1 MSITVLTKDFVRA
14 LDIATRAST
23 TKSTLPVLAG
33 VLLDFQGAD
42 ELLVSATNLE
52 IGLRVTLP
60 VTRGLD
66 FEPFQ
71 AVPQAR
77 LLLDYVK
84 SVQADSIRLTYEMR
98 KNVKLGTESGTL
110 TLQAGRTKTEFECI
124 PGEDFPSLPNLT
136 TMTTTLQLSSTTL
149 KELITNTAY
158 AASVE
163 ASRPILTG
171 VNVAVRDGLVHFAAT
186 DGFRLG
192 YAARNGQVGDL
203 KHALTIPAKALTN
216 LNRLLDAE
224 TETPVTLYLADNRN
238 SVGFTVG
245 DVYLVSQL
253 VEGQFPDYRLIFPKA
268 SNTRI
273 IVQRNL
279 LIGAIRQ
286 AHLFAQDD
294 NSTVRLNLTP
304 GVDENLGVI
313 LVSGE
318 SKAFGKTEAAVE
330 AVIKGSPLLI
340 AVNAK
345 YALHALATI
354 KTTKVLIEL
363 GTSVSPLVFKP
374 VMEEEGTSVLD
385 LHLAMPMH
393 IAR

>member
-23 TKSTLPVLAG
+23 PKSPLPVLAG
-33 VLLDFQGAD
+33 VLLDFQGED

-52 IGLRVTLP
+52 IGLRVTIP
-60 VTRGLD
+60 ATRGLD

-71 AVPQAR
+71 AIPQAR

-98 KNVKLGTESGTL
+98 KNVKLRTESGTL

-124 PGEDFPSLPNLT
+124 PGEDFPTLPNLT
-136 TMTTTLQLSSTTL
+136 TMTTTLQIPAATL
-149 KELITNTAY
+149 KELIANTAY

-163 ASRPILTG
+163 AFRPILTG

-192 YAARNGQVGDL
+192 YAARNGQVGEL
-203 KHALTIPAKALTN
+203 THALTIPAKALTN

-245 DVYLVSQL
+245 DFYLVSQL
-253 VEGQFPDYRLIFPKA
+253 VEGQFPDYRQILPRS
-268 SNTRI
+268 SNTSVVVLRT
-273 IVQRNL
+273 L

-294 NSTVRLNLTP
+294 NGKVLLDLTP
-304 GVDENLGVI
+304 GLDGELGTI
-313 LVSGE
+313 GVSGE
-318 SKAFGKTEAAVE
+318 SKSFGKTEAAVE
-330 AVIKGSPLLI
+330 AAVEGSPLLI

-345 YALHALATI
+345 YVLHALATI

-363 GTSVSPLVFKP
+363 GTPASPVVFKP
-374 VMEEEGTSVLD
+374 VMEEEAASVPD
-385 LHLAMPMH
+385 LHVIMPMH
-393 IAR
+393 IS

>member
-1 MSITVLTKDFVRA
+1 
-14 LDIATRAST
+14 
-23 TKSTLPVLAG
+23 
-33 VLLDFQGAD
+33 
-42 ELLVSATNLE
+42 
-52 IGLRVTLP
+52 
-60 VTRGLD
+60 
-66 FEPFQ
+66 
-71 AVPQAR
+71 
-77 LLLDYVK
+77 
-84 SVQADSIRLTYEMR
+84 
-98 KNVKLGTESGTL
+98 
-110 TLQAGRTKTEFECI
+110 
-124 PGEDFPSLPNLT
+124 
-136 TMTTTLQLSSTTL
+136 
-149 KELITNTAY
+149 
-158 AASVE
+158 
-163 ASRPILTG
+163 LTG

-245 DVYLVSQL
+245 GVHLVSQL
-253 VEGQFPDYRLIFPKA
+253 IEGQFPDYRQIFPKS

-294 NSTVRLNLTP
+294 NSTVRLDLTP

-330 AVIKGSPLLI
+330 AVIEGSPLLI

-354 KTTKVLIEL
+354 KTSKVLIEL
-363 GTSVSPLVFKP
+363 GTPASPLVFKP
-374 VMEEEGTSVLD
+374 VMEEEGTSVPD
-385 LHLAMPMH
+385 LHIAMPMH
-393 IAR
+393 ISR

>member
-1 MSITVLTKDFVRA
+1 
-14 LDIATRAST
+14 
-23 TKSTLPVLAG
+23 
-33 VLLDFQGAD
+33 
-42 ELLVSATNLE
+42 
-52 IGLRVTLP
+52 
-60 VTRGLD
+60 
-66 FEPFQ
+66 
-71 AVPQAR
+71 
-77 LLLDYVK
+77 
-84 SVQADSIRLTYEMR
+84 
-98 KNVKLGTESGTL
+98 
-110 TLQAGRTKTEFECI
+110 
-124 PGEDFPSLPNLT
+124 
-136 TMTTTLQLSSTTL
+136 MTTTLQLSSTTL

-330 AVIKGSPLLI
+330 AVIEGSPLLI